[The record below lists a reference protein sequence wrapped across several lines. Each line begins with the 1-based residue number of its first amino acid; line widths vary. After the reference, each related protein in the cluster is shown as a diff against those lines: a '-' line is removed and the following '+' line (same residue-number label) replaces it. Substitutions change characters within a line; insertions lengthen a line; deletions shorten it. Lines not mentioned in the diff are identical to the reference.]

1 MNNKQL
7 REKYGDFPEN
17 PIFTYPNH
25 YFATKDGFTMHI
37 SNWNV
42 FLTKFKDLSNL
53 NFLEIGTGNGRSGVW
68 MLENILTHSTSK
80 LTTVDI
86 QEKWPYQ
93 KGRSFKGITLEE
105 DIEIS
110 IRENLQPYIDT
121 QKCEYIIQD
130 SKLYLKE
137 NKQFEKYDFIYLD
150 GCHEPDYVIYESCL
164 AFQLL
169 KKGGYLLFD
178 DYGWG
183 NCRYGIESFLL
194 CFNKQYNLLF
204 KDWQVLLE
212 KI

>member
-17 PIFTYPNH
+17 PIYTYPPH
-25 YFATKDGFTMHI
+25 FFAPKDGFTMHI
-37 SNWNV
+37 SNWNF
-42 FLTKFKDLSNL
+42 FLAKFKDEPNL

-68 MLENILTHSTSK
+68 MLENILTNRSSK
-80 LTTVDI
+80 LITVDV

-93 KGRSFKGITLEE
+93 NGRSFKGITLAE
-105 DIEIS
+105 DIEVS
-110 IRENLQPYIDT
+110 IKENLQPYIDRN
-121 QKCEYIIQD
+121 QCEYIIKD
-130 SKLYLKE
+130 SRFFLKE
-137 NKQFEKYDFIYLD
+137 CDEIESFDFIYLD
-150 GCHEPDYVIYESCL
+150 GCHDPDYVIYESCL

-194 CFNKQYNLLF
+194 CFDKQYKLLY

-212 KI
+212 KL

>member
-1 MNNKQL
+1 MNNKEL
-7 REKYGDFPEN
+7 RIKYGDFPEN
-17 PIFTYPNH
+17 PIYTYPDH

-37 SNWNV
+37 PNWNM
-42 FLTKFKDLSNL
+42 FLSKFRNEPDL

-68 MLENILTHSTSK
+68 ILENILTHSTSK

-110 IRENLQPYIDT
+110 IRENLQPYINT

-164 AFQLL
+164 SFQLL
-169 KKGGYLLFD
+169 KKGGRLLFD

-194 CFNKQYNLLF
+194 CFNGKYNLLY
-204 KDWQVLLE
+204 KDWQVLIE
-212 KI
+212 KL